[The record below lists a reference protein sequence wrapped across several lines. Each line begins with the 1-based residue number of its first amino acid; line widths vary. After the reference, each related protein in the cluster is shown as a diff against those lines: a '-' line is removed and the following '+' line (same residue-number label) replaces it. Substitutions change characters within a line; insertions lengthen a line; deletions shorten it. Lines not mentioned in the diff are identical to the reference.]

1 MCIYTHTYAFT
12 KFMLI
17 SIAQEKVPNGNTSEV
32 NYGQWESFPGG
43 SVLKTIPANAR
54 DMALIPGLGRSPGG
68 GNGNLLQCSCL
79 ENAINREA
87 WWATVHSVT
96 EMDTTEAAELVR
108 TLTQLPIG
116 NILPAGLPAS
126 RPAA

>member
-1 MCIYTHTYAFT
+1 M
-12 KFMLI
+12 
-17 SIAQEKVPNGNTSEV
+17 AQWVKN
-32 NYGQWESFPGG
+32 
-43 SVLKTIPANAR
+43 LPANSRDLR
-54 DMALIPGLGRSPGG
+54 DMGLIPGLGRSPGG

-79 ENAINREA
+79 ENPINREA
-87 WWATVHSVT
+87 WWAIVHSVT

>member
-1 MCIYTHTYAFT
+1 M
-12 KFMLI
+12 
-17 SIAQEKVPNGNTSEV
+17 AQWVKN
-32 NYGQWESFPGG
+32 
-43 SVLKTIPANAR
+43 LPANSRDLR
-54 DMALIPGLGRSPGG
+54 DMGLIPGLGRSPGG

-79 ENAINREA
+79 ENPINREA

-116 NILPAGLPAS
+116 NILPAGCLLPDQQRS
-126 RPAA
+126 LKKV